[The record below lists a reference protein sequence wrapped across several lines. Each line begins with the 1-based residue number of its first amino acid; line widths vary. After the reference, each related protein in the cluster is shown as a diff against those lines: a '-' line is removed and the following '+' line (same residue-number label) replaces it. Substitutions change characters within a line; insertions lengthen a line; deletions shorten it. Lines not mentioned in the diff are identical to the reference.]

1 MMVQSSS
8 FISDFDIRNLSPLFD
23 DSVVIFIVTDGNWI
37 MYDISNSID
46 KFVDEFE
53 LLFFLFFYNLLLFL
67 VGIFLLDFL
76 LTGILLICFLFVFDH
91 ITNIIPLFV
100 EWV

>member
-67 VGIFLLDFL
+67 VGIFLLDFFEVGNVAK
-76 LTGILLICFLFVFDH
+76 GIDDRFDDWPAKGQ
-91 ITNIIPLFV
+91 TNND
-100 EWV
+100 